1 MYLWSQKWLLLFH
14 PDKLKGL
21 TISRS
26 RDSSNRRYFIGPFP
40 VTVSTEEV
48 DLGVAID
55 TRLSFESHIS
65 EKVKKANK
73 MVGSI
78 RRSFRYLDAAM
89 FKLLFKSMVRC
100 HLESAAP
107 VWSPSSEMLVD
118 LIEDVQR
125 KATAMLPGM
134 AGKSYP
140 ERLSALKMTTLR
152 ARRLRG
158 DMIQTWK
165 VLHGE
170 YDPELCPELMLRAAL
185 PGHPAVLARQHPL
198 TLSNALNKT
207 SVRASVFPQRVVPL
221 WNSLPPCCMDASS
234 VNSFKNQLD
243 KHWEGQEFLTDHKA
257 PVSGTRI
264 RGVLVT

>member
-1 MYLWSQKWLLLFH
+1 MLYADDSKLYRGIARGEDAAQLQSDLHSMYLWSEKWLLLFH

-21 TISRS
+21 SISRARES
-26 RDSSNRRYFIGPFP
+26 DDRRYFIGPFP
-40 VTVSTEEV
+40 VKPSPYEV
-48 DLGVAID
+48 DLGVTVD
-55 TRLSFESHIS
+55 CELKFEGHIT

-73 MVGSI
+73 MVGAI

-100 HLESAAP
+100 HLETAAP
-107 VWSPSSEMLVD
+107 VWNSCSEGLSD

-125 KATAMLPGM
+125 KASAMLPGM

-165 VLHGE
+165 MLHGE
-170 YDPELCPELMLRAAL
+170 
-185 PGHPAVLARQHPL
+185 
-198 TLSNALNKT
+198 
-207 SVRASVFPQRVVPL
+207 
-221 WNSLPPCCMDASS
+221 
-234 VNSFKNQLD
+234 
-243 KHWEGQEFLTDHKA
+243 
-257 PVSGTRI
+257 
-264 RGVLVT
+264 